1 MALDWWWR
9 EPAKVHRIGGN
20 DSLVTGLVRRL
31 LLCGL
36 VYLSLGR
43 LGEAQGRQPGPLT
56 LAVGAGLGGGFV
68 KTINYS
74 GNLQRL
80 LQIEAGRRITS
91 RLSLGVEYLAARNI
105 VPQGCDLVGPCAPP
119 VEFRAGIASA
129 SWTPRDFPLLAAGLG
144 LYRLEKGNS
153 GEKETL
159 LGLHGGLDLP
169 LLHVG
174 TASAFSVRIRGTLI
188 PGASAAP
195 IGTVALLLG
204 FRYWIG

>member
-74 GNLQRL
+74 ATCRSS
-80 LQIEAGRRITS
+80 TS
-91 RLSLGVEYLAARNI
+91 
-105 VPQGCDLVGPCAPP
+105 APP
-119 VEFRAGIASA
+119 APSQFASVE
-129 SWTPRDFPLLAAGLG
+129 
-144 LYRLEKGNS
+144 
-153 GEKETL
+153 
-159 LGLHGGLDLP
+159 H
-169 LLHVG
+169 
-174 TASAFSVRIRGTLI
+174 
-188 PGASAAP
+188 
-195 IGTVALLLG
+195 
-204 FRYWIG
+204 